1 MTDLV
6 DEAAPLSPPRGHH
19 ARAVRSFGVRQAG
32 GQLAA
37 RDRVGVREAG
47 GELAAGYRVG
57 AWAAGVLAGGGIR

>member
-19 ARAVRSFGVRQAG
+19 ARAVRSFGAREAG
-32 GQLAA
+32 GQPAT

-47 GELAAGYRVG
+47 GQPAARDRVK
-57 AWAAGVLAGGGIR
+57 ARAAGVLAGGGIR